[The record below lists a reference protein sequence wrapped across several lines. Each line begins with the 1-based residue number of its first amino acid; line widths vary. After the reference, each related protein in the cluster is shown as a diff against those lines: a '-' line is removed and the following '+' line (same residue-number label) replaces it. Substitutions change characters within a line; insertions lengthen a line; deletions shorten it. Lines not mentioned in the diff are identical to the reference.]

1 MVTVTFNEFCDN
13 ISDLK
18 ENILNGN
25 VKVVPLKN
33 GKKAPRDNGWTKKD
47 YSIEDL
53 EKSNTNLGIMP
64 GYNHKKN
71 GVSLAIIDIDGYTM
85 NMVSA
90 NEKQYYKDET
100 KKYIFECLKDI
111 PGAMHVRTQ
120 SNGYHI
126 YIWNR
131 TVIEKFHEVSN
142 NLHFP
147 DDFYI
152 SELRGKSLKHSIEIF
167 TKESSKQCLLP
178 GCIIIDEATG
188 NENTYSIIS
197 DINTLS
203 DIGTVDNVAD
213 CIVKILTENHNFSY
227 HKPQSKTENNQLKSD
242 NNKPTELKDLTKK
255 EIMDTVDT
263 IVPVIKLLD
272 GTKHKASLFLGG
284 YLSEN
289 ITYSSCNKLCN
300 NIIHQIGNIF
310 NDSAAFKKTILNN
323 YTTTREDK
331 AGLPKL
337 CEIINAIDPTYNIH
351 KFRYELE
358 KNCKSNYIHS
368 ILSKEYSHNKKK
380 YIDIDYTNHKIST
393 HIWNQRLE
401 VDIDDDGNETKN
413 YTTFWTEHYDLLNMS
428 PTDIFE
434 TYNILDKNASPKIC
448 LKFYRNG
455 MPNQQLIEGNDIQLI
470 EKQLA
475 KRPGVVLKPHESK
488 GVLNE
493 IIREYVKL
501 EQIHT
506 VEEIPVQGIFLN
518 PSTGK
523 LARADVDNAIP
534 INLPTT
540 DAISQAVSV
549 WEDLENVYPGENSKL
564 AHILRWGIVSPF
576 SYILKTKY
584 TWYPMLFLYGASRTS
599 KTTLAEI
606 SLSPYT
612 DINEEISI
620 GGGSFDTPYRIGKAL
635 SRQGIGTIINEPG
648 NTISSDLNIE
658 VIKRAVESAHSRE
671 KQEDG
676 VHTKVPAYS
685 NMCFTSNKFIPT
697 HDAFVRR
704 TDYLEFT
711 KKERLSEDDIT
722 KFNKTFNH
730 QNWHNTRF
738 TDLRPIGDFMC
749 YYVNEHQD
757 ILGSKREDLEFGLLD
772 GLFGYIGERT
782 PKWLKSAAELLDV
795 SDADNEI
802 LNEFRRMFMRDYK
815 NLTKNSNKIHRLAEE
830 VSVSVEFG
838 NGQLKVID
846 DDSSTEDFRKLVR
859 AVVMSNNIDYMY
871 WHNDGVIINT
881 SVKNALKDF
890 CGLQVTCKGLADYM
904 DKKDTVF
911 KYKGNSVR
919 GFKLSFDEFISFLNG
934 GTVTKKVT

>member
-1 MVTVTFNEFCDN
+1 MTAIHFEDFCEK
-13 ISDLK
+13 IPDLK
-18 ENILNGN
+18 ESIVNGS
-25 VKVVPLKN
+25 VKVIPLKK
-33 GKKAPRDNGWTKKD
+33 GKKAPRDNGWSKKE

-64 GYNHKKN
+64 GYNHSKN
-71 GVSLAIIDIDGYTM
+71 GISLAIIDIDGYTM
-85 NMVSA
+85 NMVSS

-131 TVIEKFHEVSN
+131 TVIDKFHEVSN

-152 SELRGKSLKHSIEIF
+152 HELRGKSLKHSIEIF

-178 GCIIIDEATG
+178 GCIIYDEATG

-197 DINTLS
+197 DINLLS
-203 DIGTVDNVAD
+203 DIGTVDNVAE
-213 CIVKILTENHNFSY
+213 CIIKILTENHSFTY
-227 HKPQSKTENNQLKSD
+227 HEPISKTKDPQLKTDS
-242 NNKPTELKDLTKK
+242 NKPTELKTLTKQ
-255 EIMDTVDT
+255 ELIDTANAL
-263 IVPVIKLLD
+263 VPVIKLLD

-289 ITYSSCNKLCN
+289 ITMSSCNKLCN
-300 NIIHQIGNIF
+300 NIINQIGNIF
-310 NDSAAFKKTILNN
+310 NDSNAFKKTIINN

-337 CEIINAIDPTYNIH
+337 CEIIESIDPTFNIP
-351 KFRYELE
+351 KFRYELD
-358 KNCKSNYIHS
+358 KNCKSNYVHS

-380 YIDIDYTNHKIST
+380 YIDVDYTNNKIST
-393 HIWNQRLE
+393 HTWNQRLE
-401 VDIDDDGNETKN
+401 IDVDDNGNELKT

-455 MPNQQLIEGNDIQLI
+455 MPNQQLIEGNDITVI

-475 KRPGVVLKPHESK
+475 KRPGIVLKPHESK
-488 GVLNE
+488 GILNE

-501 EQIHT
+501 EQIHI

-518 PSTGK
+518 PSTGNI
-523 LARADVDNAIP
+523 ARADTDNAIP
-534 INLPTT
+534 ITLPSK
-540 DAISQAVSV
+540 DAVSQAVSI
-549 WEDLENVYPGENSKL
+549 WEDLEDTYPGDAAKL

-576 SYILKTKY
+576 SYILKTNY

-599 KTTLAEI
+599 KTTLGEI

-612 DINEEISI
+612 NINEEISI

-648 NTISSDLNIE
+648 NTISSELNIE
-658 VIKRAVESAHSRE
+658 VIKRAVESSYSRE

-685 NMCFTSNKFIPT
+685 NMCYTSNSFIPT
-697 HDAFVRR
+697 NDAFVRR
-704 TDYLEFT
+704 CDYIEFT
-711 KKERLSEDDIT
+711 KKERLEDEDIE
-722 KFNKTFNH
+722 KFKKKFEH
-730 QNWHNTRF
+730 QSWHNTRF
-738 TDLRPIGDFMC
+738 TLLRPIGDFMA
-749 YYVNEHQD
+749 YYVNQNKD
-757 ILGSKREDLEFGLLD
+757 ILSYKRKKLEFGLLD
-772 GLFGYIGERT
+772 GLFGYLGEHT
-782 PKWLKSAAELLDV
+782 PKWLKSEAELLDV
-795 SDADNEI
+795 SDTDNEI

-815 NLTKNSNKIHRLAEE
+815 NLTRSPNRIQRLAEE
-830 VSVSVEFG
+830 VSVNVDIVD
-838 NGQLKVID
+838 GQMKVTD
-846 DDSSTEDFRKLVR
+846 DDSTGEDFRKLVR
-859 AVVMSNNIDYMY
+859 AVIMSNSVDYMY
-871 WHNDGVIINT
+871 WHNDGVIVNT
-881 SVKNALKDF
+881 SVKNALKEF
-890 CGLQVTCKGLADYM
+890 SGLQVTCKGLGDYM

-934 GTVTKKVT
+934 GTVTKVT

>member
-1 MVTVTFNEFCDN
+1 MTAIHFEDFCEK
-13 ISDLK
+13 IPDLK
-18 ENILNGN
+18 ENIVNGS
-25 VKVVPLKN
+25 VKVIPLKK
-33 GKKAPRDNGWTKKD
+33 GKKAPRDNGWSKKE
-47 YSIEDL
+47 YTLEDL
-53 EKSNTNLGIMP
+53 ENSNTNLGIMP
-64 GYNHKKN
+64 GYNHSKN
-71 GVSLAIIDIDGYTM
+71 GISLAIIDIDGYTM
-85 NMVSA
+85 NKVSA

-167 TKESSKQCLLP
+167 TKESTKQCLLP
-178 GCIIIDEATG
+178 GCIILDDATG

-197 DINTLS
+197 DINLLS
-203 DIGTVDNVAD
+203 DIGTVDNVAE
-213 CIVKILTENHNFSY
+213 CIIKVLTENHNFTY
-227 HKPQSKTENNQLKSD
+227 HEPISKTNDSQLKTD
-242 NNKPTELKDLTKK
+242 NNKPTELKNLTKQ
-255 EIMDTVDT
+255 EIINAANT

-289 ITYSSCNKLCN
+289 ITMSSCNKLCN
-300 NIIHQIGNIF
+300 NIINQIGNIF
-310 NDSAAFKKTILNN
+310 NDSNAFKKTILNN

-337 CEIINAIDPTYNIH
+337 CEIINSIDPNYNTS
-351 KFRYELE
+351 KFKYELDR
-358 KNCKSNYIHS
+358 NCKINYVHS

-380 YIDIDYTNHKIST
+380 YIDIDYNNHKIST
-393 HIWNQRLE
+393 HIWNQRLDVE
-401 VDIDDDGNETKN
+401 IDDNGNEIKN

-455 MPNQQLIEGNDIQLI
+455 MPNQQLIEGNDITII

-475 KRPGVVLKPHESK
+475 KRPGIVLKPHESK
-488 GVLNE
+488 GILNE

-506 VEEIPVQGIFLN
+506 VEEIPVQGIFIN
-518 PSTGK
+518 PSTGNI
-523 LARADVDNAIP
+523 ARADTDNAIP
-534 INLPTT
+534 ITLPTK
-540 DAISQAVSV
+540 DDVSQAVSI
-549 WEDLENVYPGENSKL
+549 WEDLENVYPGDESKL

-576 SYILKTKY
+576 SYILKTNY

-599 KTTLAEI
+599 KTTLGEI
-606 SLSPYT
+606 SLCPYT
-612 DINEEISI
+612 TINEEISI

-648 NTISSDLNIE
+648 NTISSELNIE
-658 VIKRAVESAHSRE
+658 VIKRAVESSYSRE

-685 NMCFTSNKFIPT
+685 NMCYTSNSFIPT
-697 HDAFVRR
+697 NDAFVRR
-704 TDYLEFT
+704 CDYIEFT
-711 KKERLSEDDIT
+711 KKERLNDEDIE
-722 KFNKTFNH
+722 KFNKKFNH
-730 QNWHNTRF
+730 QSWHNTRF
-738 TDLRPIGDFMC
+738 TLLRPIGDFMVH
-749 YYVNEHQD
+749 YVNEHKE
-757 ILGSKREDLEFGLLD
+757 ILSYKREELEFALLD
-772 GLFGYIGERT
+772 GLFGYLGEHT
-782 PKWLKSAAELLDV
+782 PKWLKSTAELLDV
-795 SDADNEI
+795 SDTDNEI

-815 NLTKNSNKIHRLAEE
+815 NLTRNPTRIQRLAEE
-830 VSVSVEFG
+830 VSVNVDIVD
-838 NGQLKVID
+838 GQMKITD
-846 DDSSTEDFRKLVR
+846 DDSTGEDFRKLVR
-859 AVVMSNNIDYMY
+859 AVIMSNSIDYMY
-871 WHNDGVIINT
+871 WHNDGVIVNT
-881 SVKNALKDF
+881 SVKNALKEF
-890 CGLQVTCKGLADYM
+890 CGLQVTCKGLGDYM
-904 DKKDTVF
+904 DKKDAVF

-919 GFKLSFDEFISFLNG
+919 GFKLNFDEFICFLNG
-934 GTVTKKVT
+934 GTVTKVT